1 MEFLPKVSLP
11 NKPYTK
17 PESSELNTR
26 YNLLTDQ
33 LQEILFGYFSHTL
46 DHQHSAWHEK
56 ITKIQYLVG
65 TFGKVPLHQYSRL
78 LNAVDFSRL
87 T

>member
-1 MEFLPKVSLP
+1 MESM
-11 NKPYTK
+11 TK

-46 DHQHSAWHEK
+46 DHQHSGMRNSQKPNIW
-56 ITKIQYLVG
+56 
-65 TFGKVPLHQYSRL
+65 
-78 LNAVDFSRL
+78 
-87 T
+87 